1 MRITRAETVACL
13 LGEGPVWDARDQAL
27 WFVDIFGRRVHRHSP
42 SDGATHTWEVPTNV
56 GAVTPCHDGGAVVVA
71 LADGVHALDLASGV
85 TTPVALV
92 DDLAPGV
99 ALNDGKVDRRGRFV
113 VGTIDT
119 KIAAPLGQFLS
130 LQAGA
135 LRVIAD
141 GFTVGNGPCWSPD
154 DQVLYL
160 ADSFAHRIY
169 AYDYDI
175 ETGDVGDRRVFAQT
189 EELGGIPDGATVD
202 EDGTVWVAICEGGKV
217 VAFAP
222 DGEVRRV
229 IEMPVSHPSSV
240 TFGGPGLDM
249 LYVTSIDPAVL
260 GKEAEPGGGMTYVIE
275 DLGARGLKETR
286 YVP

>member
-1 MRITRAETVACL
+1 MRITRVATVACR
-13 LGEGPVWDARDQAL
+13 LGEGPVWDARDQVL
-27 WFVDIFGRRVHRHSP
+27 WFVDIFGQQVHRHSP
-42 SDGATHTWEVPTNV
+42 GEGATRSWRVPANV
-56 GAVTPCHDGGAVVVA
+56 GAVTPCRDRGALVA
-71 LADGVHALDLASGV
+71 LTDGVHVLDLESAT

-92 DDLAPGV
+92 GPAAGV
-99 ALNDGKVDRRGRFV
+99 VLNDGKVDRRGRFV

-130 LQAGA
+130 LQAGE
-135 LRVIAD
+135 LRVIAE

-154 DQVLYL
+154 DRVLYL

-175 ETGDVGDRRVFAQT
+175 ETGDVGDRRVFAET

-202 EDGTVWVAICEGGKV
+202 EEGMVWVAICEGAKV

-222 DGEVRRV
+222 DGAVRRV

-240 TFGGPGLDM
+240 TFGGPGLDL
-249 LYVTSIDPAVL
+249 LYVTSIDPAAL
-260 GKEAEPGGGMTYVIE
+260 GKSSEPGGGTTYVIE
-275 DLGARGLKETR
+275 DVGARGLEETR
-286 YVP
+286 YAP

>member
-1 MRITRAETVACL
+1 MRITRVATVACR
-13 LGEGPVWDARDQAL
+13 LGEGPVWDARDQVL
-27 WFVDIFGRRVHRHSP
+27 WFVDIFGRHVHRHSP
-42 SDGATHTWEVPTNV
+42 GDGATRSWRMPANV
-56 GAVTPCHDGGAVVVA
+56 GAVTPCCDRGALVA
-71 LADGVHALDLASGV
+71 LPDGVYVLDLQSAT
-85 TTPVALV
+85 TTPVAVV
-92 DDLAPGV
+92 DDLPPGV
-99 ALNDGKVDRRGRFV
+99 VLNDGKVDRRGRFV

-130 LQAGA
+130 LEAGD

-154 DQVLYL
+154 DRTLYL

-175 ETGDVGDRRVFAQT
+175 ETGDVGDRRVFAET

-217 VAFAP
+217 VAFGP
-222 DGEVRRV
+222 DGRLRRV

-240 TFGGPGLDM
+240 TFGGPDLDL

-260 GKEAEPGGGMTYVIE
+260 GKEPEPGGGMTYVIE
-275 DLGARGLKETR
+275 DVGARGLEETR

>member
-1 MRITRAETVACL
+1 MSITRVDTVTCR

-27 WFVDIFGRRVHRHSP
+27 WFVDIFGQHVHRYSP
-42 SDGATHTWEVPTNV
+42 GDGTTRSWDMPANV
-56 GAVTPCHDGGAVVVA
+56 GAVAPCRDRGAVVA
-71 LADGVHALDLASGV
+71 LADGIHALDLESGA

-92 DDLAPGV
+92 DDLPPGV

-130 LQAGA
+130 LQAGR

-154 DQVLYL
+154 DRVLYL
-160 ADSFAHRIY
+160 ADSFARRIY
-169 AYDYDI
+169 SYDYDI
-175 ETGDVGDRRVFAQT
+175 ETGDVGDRRIFAGTQA
-189 EELGGIPDGATVD
+189 LGGIPDGATVD
-202 EDGTVWVAICEGGKV
+202 EEGMVWVAICEGAKV

-222 DGEVRRV
+222 DGEVQRV

-240 TFGGPGLDM
+240 TFGGPGLDL
-249 LYVTSIDPAVL
+249 LYVTSIDPVAL
-260 GKEAEPGGGMTYVIE
+260 GKASEPSGGMTFVI
-275 DLGARGLKETR
+275 DGLGARGLEETR
-286 YVP
+286 YLP